1 MIKYFLLLNIII
13 IMNNVCQCY
22 LIDWS
27 GKNGKYIHIS
37 SGTTYD
43 SQKHGALDCQTKVK
57 EGSLNY
63 SEYFKTCKYIPGD
76 PKSHFPNASEKIKK
90 VIIPRFDE
98 GIPPIPEK
106 LFK

>member
-1 MIKYFLLLNIII
+1 
-13 IMNNVCQCY
+13 MNNVCQCH

-63 SEYFKTCKYIPGD
+63 AEYFKTCKYIPGD

-90 VIIPRFDE
+90 VIIPRFEE
-98 GIPPIPEK
+98 GIAPISEK